1 MLQLLAGDI
10 GGTKTILRLVQVGGA
25 DSRQTL
31 HEQRFVSGDYTDL
44 VPMVKDFLAAAPV
57 TARPRAA
64 CLAIAGPVIDNCSQL
79 TNLAWM
85 LSGDRLADE
94 LIRQAPG
101 FIGCNGFELPLGL
114 QKPCF
119 SLKKFLVS

>member
-10 GGTKTILRLVQVGGA
+10 GGTKTILRLVQVDGA

-44 VPMVKDFLAAAPV
+44 VPMVKDFLTAAPV

-85 LSGDRLADE
+85 LSGDRLAIKHLTINMKVGYAVD
-94 LIRQAPG
+94 I
-101 FIGCNGFELPLGL
+101 F
-114 QKPCF
+114 
-119 SLKKFLVS
+119 KKYFDSAVNFPNRCS